1 MIITLLTDFGNTDT
15 FVAEMKGVIL
25 SINPTV
31 TIVDIT
37 HEIEPFNIIEGAM
50 KLSSAERYFPQGT
63 IHLAVVDPGVGSSRK
78 GIIIKTEKALFVG
91 PDNGILSLAVKDY
104 SRKEIYE
111 ITLPVSGGSTFH
123 GRDLFAPVAARLSKG
138 ESPESMGRTIEEFV
152 KITLPEPVIEKNRI
166 KGEVVII
173 DRFGNAITN
182 INEHILG
189 NRRFRV
195 RIKSKEIPL
204 FKFYKEAGK
213 RPGAL
218 INSSGYLEIF
228 KYRASL
234 SKALNIKLYDKVE
247 VLFEDI

>member
-1 MIITLLTDFGNTDT
+1 MLITLLTDFGTRDT
-15 FVAEMKGVIL
+15 FVAEIKGVIL
-25 SINPTV
+25 SINPSV

-50 KLSSAERYFPQGT
+50 KLSSAARHFPEGT

-78 GIIIKTEKALFVG
+78 GIIIKTENALFVG
-91 PDNGILSLAVKDY
+91 PDNGLLSLAVKEHPL
-104 SRKEIYE
+104 KEVYE
-111 ITLPVSGGSTFH
+111 IILPVTGSTFH
-123 GRDLFAPVAARLSKG
+123 GRDLFAPVAARLSRG
-138 ESPESMGRTIEEFV
+138 ESPESMARRIEEFV
-152 KITLPEPVIEKNRI
+152 SIILPEPQVDKKKI
-166 KGEVVII
+166 KGEVIII

-182 INEHILG
+182 INAHILG

-195 RIKSKEIPL
+195 RIKDKDIPV

-228 KYRASL
+228 KYQASAQ
-234 SKALNIKLYDKVE
+234 KALNIKIYDKVE